1 MGFRFFLFLFLAT
14 LPAFLAQEFEDA
26 IIKVDGATTVAETDA
41 NFICATLDW
50 WPHDKCNYNHCPW
63 GYSSVINMDL
73 SHPLFAK
80 AIEAFKHLRIRIGG
94 SLQDQVLYDIGSLRS
109 PCHPFRKMND
119 GLFGFSK
126 GCLRMSRWDELNR
139 LFSQTGVILTFGLN
153 ALYGRYQIRKGAWAG
168 VWDSSNT
175 QNFIKYTISKGYQI
189 DSWEFGNEL
198 SGSGVGASVNAEQYG
213 KDLINLKAIINK
225 LYNNSN
231 VKPLLVAPGG
241 FYEQDWYAKLL
252 QVSGSSTVNVV
263 THHIYNLGAG
273 EMCGL
278 ERIRSWGSFQ
288 FFVGMQLMRR
298 RLGWVG
304 WGGWGGVTGCQLSI
318 LEGGGKGGRMKPGI
332 LGPLLRWLFSY
343 GWVWAFI
350 GSPETVKLM
359 IASVDPN
366 LVSKILNPHYLSRV
380 EETFKSL
387 DKTLQTWALGL
398 LLGLENLVG
407 LITVVVIWCLTPLYL
422 DQLGMASKYHT
433 KVYCRQTLIGGNYGL
448 YNPKIWYLILNS
460 ALLWHRLMGK
470 GVLAVDS
477 TASPFLRSYAHCSK
491 GKAGITLLLINLSN
505 QTTFQINVENSM
517 NLNLFVK
524 KTTMYRGSAF
534 MRGLKK
540 SASWIGSKADEQLFR
555 EEYHLTPKDGYLR
568 SQTMV
573 LNGMPLELTDDG
585 NIPSLNP
592 VRLNLNAPIFI
603 NPLSIAFIAFPNF
616 DAPACA

>member
-1 MGFRFFLFLFLAT
+1 MGFRFFLFLFLAS

-94 SLQDQVLYDIGSLRS
+94 SLQDQVLYDIGPLRS

-153 ALYGRYQIRKGAWAG
+153 ALYGRQQIRKGAWAG

-241 FYEQDWYAKLL
+241 FYEQNWYAKLL

-273 EMCGL
+273 
-278 ERIRSWGSFQ
+278 
-288 FFVGMQLMRR
+288 
-298 RLGWVG
+298 
-304 WGGWGGVTGCQLSI
+304 
-318 LEGGGKGGRMKPGI
+318 
-332 LGPLLRWLFSY
+332 
-343 GWVWAFI
+343 
-350 GSPETVKLM
+350 
-359 IASVDPN
+359 VDPN

-387 DKTLQTWALGL
+387 DKTLQTWGPWASAWVGES
-398 LLGLENLVG
+398 GGAYNSGGHLVSN
-407 LITVVVIWCLTPLYL
+407 TFVNSFWYL

-448 YNPKIWYLILNS
+448 LNTTTLVPNPDYYS

-477 TASPFLRSYAHCSK
+477 NTSPFLRSYAHCSK

>member
-1 MGFRFFLFLFLAT
+1 MGFRFFLFLFLAS

-94 SLQDQVLYDIGSLRS
+94 SLQDQVLYDIGPLRS

-153 ALYGRYQIRKGAWAG
+153 ALYGRQQIRKGAWAG

-273 EMCGL
+273 
-278 ERIRSWGSFQ
+278 
-288 FFVGMQLMRR
+288 
-298 RLGWVG
+298 
-304 WGGWGGVTGCQLSI
+304 
-318 LEGGGKGGRMKPGI
+318 
-332 LGPLLRWLFSY
+332 
-343 GWVWAFI
+343 
-350 GSPETVKLM
+350 
-359 IASVDPN
+359 VDPN

-387 DKTLQTWALGL
+387 DKTLQTWGPWASAWVGES
-398 LLGLENLVG
+398 GGAYNSGGHLVSN
-407 LITVVVIWCLTPLYL
+407 TFVNSFWYL

-448 YNPKIWYLILNS
+448 LNTTTLVPNPDYYS

-540 SASWIGSKADEQLFR
+540 SVSWIGSKADEQLFR